1 MIGPL
6 DVALKLNLVQ
16 IPIEAGASLA
26 VGHGCNSTAKCINI
40 GNGALK
46 FNETILG
53 INLLY

>member
-6 DVALKLNLVQ
+6 VVALKLNLIQ